1 MYVTVR
7 VKSQNIC
14 FPSCINHKTIT
25 FKYIYVYFLGKNDDD
40 VKCDFIEF
48 FLLWDEDKYSKKMF
62 NTWETFRSYITCI
75 YLYGN
80 TLLLG
85 MDVGNVSIKLF
96 TAISYSPFASNFN
109 QVYQSLNKFYV
120 FCGFVSQ
127 LI

>member
-1 MYVTVR
+1 M
-7 VKSQNIC
+7 SI
-14 FPSCINHKTIT
+14 
-25 FKYIYVYFLGKNDDD
+25 FLGKNDDD

-85 MDVGNVSIKLF
+85 MDVGNVSIKL
-96 TAISYSPFASNFN
+96 
-109 QVYQSLNKFYV
+109 SLNSNIIIVERMQSTY
-120 FCGFVSQ
+120 C
-127 LI
+127 I